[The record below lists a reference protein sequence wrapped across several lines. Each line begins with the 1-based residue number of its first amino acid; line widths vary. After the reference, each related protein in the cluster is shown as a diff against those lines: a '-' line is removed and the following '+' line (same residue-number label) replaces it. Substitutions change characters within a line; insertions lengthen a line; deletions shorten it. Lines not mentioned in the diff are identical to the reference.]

1 MRLTIVRM
9 TDDDAPYSEPPWL
22 EGLNELTEVLE
33 GIEVALDKPER
44 FTSKA
49 LAQLARE
56 IEEAARR
63 HNVYEPHD

>member
-1 MRLTIVRM
+1 VRN
-9 TDDDAPYSEPPWL
+9 DAPHSEPPWL

-33 GIEVALDKPER
+33 GIEIALDKPER
-44 FTSKA
+44 FTSEA

-63 HNVYEPHD
+63 HNIYEPHD